1 MINLRQMNHIA
12 VDAKTGIAT
21 VGGGIVYEEFIN
33 ASYAAGRELSAS
45 TLLFSECRVLM
56 YPAVG
61 SCPCAGL
68 LGAGLGG
75 GIGRLQGLHGLSQD
89 SMRRLRVVLADGEI
103 LNVSANENP
112 DLWWGMRGAGHNF
125 GIVVEAEL
133 QTAPQASQGL
143 FYNVD
148 ITFADEKLEQV
159 LSLMNQQI
167 MNQPAEL
174 AVEIVFAANPTSLK
188 VHRVFRKTRSTG

>member
-1 MINLRQMNHIA
+1 MINLRQMNHVA

-45 TLLFSECRVLM
+45 ILLIREHRVLM

-89 SMRRLRVVLADGEI
+89 SMRRLRVVLGNGEI
-103 LNVSANENP
+103 INVSENQNS

-143 FYNVD
+143 FYNAD

-159 LSLMNQQI
+159 LNLMNQQI
-167 MNQPAEL
+167 VDQPAEL
-174 AVEIVFAANPTSLK
+174 AVEIVFAANPTNLK
-188 VHRVFRKTRSTG
+188 VHQVFRQIRSAG